1 MIISFLDFELKS
13 KERFR
18 NQCISKKLYA
28 TNQITPFESAFTFL
42 MILRGSLDFTSR
54 KNQKRCGDSP
64 VDNKECDWYQDSR
77 VEDRV
82 PTVVL
87 VPEFQDMKKDT
98 CWKRIRV
105 NFKKI

>member
-1 MIISFLDFELKS
+1 MSFYHGAL
-13 KERFR
+13 
-18 NQCISKKLYA
+18 
-28 TNQITPFESAFTFL
+28 
-42 MILRGSLDFTSR
+42 
-54 KNQKRCGDSP
+54 RCGDSP

-77 VEDRV
+77 VEDQV